1 MAFKS
6 NKLANLFIKSAVRQV
21 GRDAGRVLSNNVFGD
36 SHSAP
41 IRIVGQLGTKSKYH
55 VVPYVDTSEFDLSS
69 QPLWQPEARSWG
81 RYALTWTI
89 YLVTILP
96 FFVVS
101 IFKFFRAFG
110 LIFKKE
116 TVVYAVMPK
125 RVPDKRYKKGYRDAG
140 TIEMETNQK
149 RLFTDL
155 ELEVRRKVAKV
166 DLLNCIT
173 GFMGSLLAIYY
184 AITDE
189 SYSKL
194 INQNRGRWK
203 VKTS

>member
-21 GRDAGRVLSNNVFGD
+21 GRDAGRVVSNNVFGD

-41 IRIVGQLGTKSKYH
+41 IRVVGQLNTKSNH
-55 VVPYVDTSEFDLSS
+55 GVPYVDTSEFDLSN
-69 QPLWQPEARSWG
+69 QPLWQPESRSWG
-81 RYALTWTI
+81 KYALYWTI
-89 YLVTILP
+89 CLVTVLP
-96 FFVVS
+96 FFIMS
-101 IFKFFRAFG
+101 FFKFFRAFG

-116 TVVYAVMPK
+116 TDVYAVVPR
-125 RVPDKRYKKGYRDAG
+125 RVRDRRYKKRYRDEGYMQVA
-140 TIEMETNQK
+140 TNQK

-166 DLLNCIT
+166 DLLNCFT
-173 GFMGSLLAIYY
+173 GILGTLLAIYY

-194 INQNRGRWK
+194 VNQNSIT
-203 VKTS
+203 V